1 MPGSQSATARLR
13 RTFHYPEEDSTDS
26 QPEALD
32 EQEQE
37 DLIGQL
43 AAENAARDAQ
53 MRRFLF
59 ALPLLATIPYLPAL
73 INPPTALLALL
84 SLTSLCST
92 AYLLHH
98 QAPATS
104 GITFIDKWARPKT
117 PRPTRPPSLSTRG
130 ASSGLAGD
138 NDDDYDDEVDYDTV
152 YVPRG
157 RQRRRRSSFSYVER
171 RSPLEMYLP
180 YLNLGL
186 GVILILMAWVVG
198 KTRSE
203 AVWPGMG
210 YLPLVVY
217 GVVLLAKM
225 VMGSVDPEKELSA
238 LKYDYKGA

>member
-1 MPGSQSATARLR
+1 MSSSSNTTARLR

-37 DLIGQL
+37 DLIGRL
-43 AAENAARDAQ
+43 AEENAARDAQ
-53 MRRFLF
+53 FRRLLL

-73 INPPTALLALL
+73 INPPTSLLALL
-84 SLTSLCST
+84 SLTSLFST

-98 QAPATS
+98 QPPASS
-104 GITFIDKWARPKT
+104 GIPFLDKWAKPKT
-117 PRPTRPPSLSTRG
+117 PRPTRPPSLSTRH
-130 ASSGLAGD
+130 SSGILD
-138 NDDDYDDEVDYDTV
+138 EDDDDDDEVE

-157 RQRRRRSSFSYVER
+157 RPRQRRSSFSYVER

-186 GVILILMAWVVG
+186 GLILILMAWTVG
-198 KTRSE
+198 RSRSE

-217 GVVLLAKM
+217 VVVLLAKT

-238 LKYDYKGA
+238 LKYEYKGA

>member
-1 MPGSQSATARLR
+1 MSSSSSTTARLR

-37 DLIGQL
+37 DLIGRL
-43 AAENAARDAQ
+43 AEENAARDAQ
-53 MRRFLF
+53 FRRLLL

-73 INPPTALLALL
+73 INPPTSLLALL
-84 SLTSLCST
+84 SLTSLFST

-98 QAPATS
+98 QPPASS
-104 GITFIDKWARPKT
+104 GIPFLDKWAKPKT
-117 PRPTRPPSLSTRG
+117 PRPTRPPSLSTRH
-130 ASSGLAGD
+130 SSGILD
-138 NDDDYDDEVDYDTV
+138 EDDDDDDEVE

-157 RQRRRRSSFSYVER
+157 RPRQRRSSFSYVER

-186 GVILILMAWVVG
+186 GLILILMAWAVG
-198 KTRSE
+198 RSRSE

-217 GVVLLAKM
+217 VVVLLAKT

-238 LKYDYKGA
+238 LKYEYKGA